1 MIDYDVT
8 LSNAQSFE
16 IPFGIL
22 SGNVINNEN
31 EVYIREY
38 GDGSLYSELSSEI
51 VWGFTLP
58 ANTNIKSMQF
68 RSLNDTGNFY
78 AAPEIYNAKTGTWE
92 ALKSDT
98 YYDIDEY
105 INTDSYAD
113 MPEQQNNYVMVK
125 YFVQKQTEVRYP
137 EIRLEG
143 AGQYAGN

>member
-1 MIDYDVT
+1 
-8 LSNAQSFE
+8 
-16 IPFGIL
+16 
-22 SGNVINNEN
+22 
-31 EVYIREY
+31 
-38 GDGSLYSELSSEI
+38 
-51 VWGFTLP
+51 
-58 ANTNIKSMQF
+58 MQF